1 MQIVLNGSP
10 TVTASPNVEV
20 LVGELG
26 FKRGMVLVEHN
37 GTALHPDEWANTKL
51 SEQDRLELLRIVAGG

>member
-10 TVTASPNVEV
+10 AETAATHIEA
-20 LVGELG
+20 LVAELG

-37 GTALHPDEWANTKL
+37 GIALHPDEWPNAVIQ
-51 SEQDRLELLRIVAGG
+51 EQDRLELLRIVAGG

>member
-1 MQIVLNGSP
+1 MQIILNGSLTE
-10 TVTASPNVEV
+10 TVATNVEA
-20 LVGELG
+20 LVAELG

-37 GTALHPDEWANTKL
+37 GKALHPDEWASTTL